1 MSPLDPWAAEAEAR
15 TCLTFDAGMSLRQRR
30 ILRSALR
37 MFAER
42 EYAEVSLRD
51 IAREAGV
58 SLTLI
63 DHHFGAKHA
72 LFTAVV
78 QSWSA
83 IFADAAREMRHA
95 QAQGRVADAGDLVDL
110 MLRPIGLLLGD
121 PDGRPVLRLWARHR
135 LSPDAAISGPMDL
148 AIGPFRDAIE
158 RGLEKLYP
166 GSTAPD
172 RHHATSLAIAATL
185 EFTADSFGTDLAR
198 PLAGQPATRLMLQR
212 HITGG
217 WQASL
222 DAPDAS
228 TRIASLEAQ
237 ASTVLGAPVP
247 ADRSSTVP

>member
-1 MSPLDPWAAEAEAR
+1 MSPLDPWPAEAEAR
-15 TCLTFDAGMSLRQRR
+15 TCLAFDASMSLRQRR

-83 IFADAAREMRHA
+83 VFGQAAGEMRHA
-95 QAQGRVADAGDLVDL
+95 QAQGRIADAGDLVDQ

-148 AIGPFRDAIE
+148 AIGPYRDAIE
-158 RGLEKLYP
+158 RGLERLYP
-166 GSTAPD
+166 SSTAQD
-172 RHHATSLAIAATL
+172 RRHATSLAIAAVL
-185 EFTADSFGTDLAR
+185 ELTADSSGTDLAW
-198 PLAGQPATRLMLQR
+198 PSAGHATARLLLQR
-212 HITGG
+212 HIRGG
-217 WQASL
+217 WQATL
-222 DAPDAS
+222 AAAPDAS
-228 TRIASLEAQ
+228 TRSASLEEAM
-237 ASTVLGAPVP
+237 ALGEPGPV
-247 ADRSSTVP
+247 DRSTTGP